1 MATEGADVVMD
12 GFRDHYQCLG
22 VDLTAS
28 EDQIREA
35 FRTRLLEIHPDKSV
49 HPRNP
54 DEMRALLEAYDVLS
68 ANDRRDAYDKLWNL
82 VSKSGPDAVSLIPH
96 VTESERPTAR
106 ARSVLFLLLEERG
119 DEALE
124 RIAELKPGGR
134 LFLRKHLTTA
144 EFVDACFLVG
154 ELLEEK
160 KNWVDSLGWYEELI
174 RVEEKRNHHRPCF
187 PEAREKA
194 RRLLLKRTNSQLDPR
209 VGLEYLRRAELMGLD
224 KAGRIEVAKKRAHCY
239 LQMEMKVEAARHLGE
254 VLRLQPQARGLDR
267 IREALAGYLD
277 E

>member
-1 MATEGADVVMD
+1 MD
-12 GFRDHYQCLG
+12 GFRDHYLCLG
-22 VDLTAS
+22 VESTAS
-28 EDQIREA
+28 EDQIRDA

-68 ANDRRDAYDKLWNL
+68 NLERRDTYDKLWNL
-82 VSKSGPDAVSLIPH
+82 VSPNSTDSSSQIPH
-96 VTESERPTAR
+96 VTESERPTAK

-144 EFVDACFLVG
+144 EFIDACFLVG

-160 KNWVDSLGWYEELI
+160 KSWINALEWYEELI
-174 RVEEKRNHHRPCF
+174 RVEEKRSQHRPCF
-187 PEAREKA
+187 PEARERA
-194 RRLLLKRTNSQLDPR
+194 RRLLLKRTGVNIDPR
-209 VGLEYLRRAELMGLD
+209 VGLEYLRRAELLGLD
-224 KAGRIEVAKKRAHCY
+224 KAGRIEVAKKRAQCY
-239 LQMEMKVEAARHLGE
+239 LQMEMKVEAARHLSE
-254 VLRLQPQARGLDR
+254 VLRIQPQARGLDR
-267 IREALAGYLD
+267 IREALAGYMD